1 MSVYLEE
8 VLMTD
13 TKGQLIIDKLIQNVE
28 KVIVGKRDVIEKTL
42 IALLAKGHL
51 LLEDVPGVGKTM
63 MVRALAKSI
72 GGRFKRVQFTPDL
85 LPSDIVG
92 VSIYNQKT
100 MEFEFKPG
108 PLMTN
113 ILLADE
119 INRTSPKS
127 QSALLESMEEGSITV
142 DGTTYHLERPFLVM
156 ATQNPIEYEGTFPLP
171 EAQMDRFMLKINL
184 GYPEKQHEVEILSR
198 LTKTLTINSLE
209 PVCTME
215 DIISIQDEV
224 AQVYVDGTVKEY
236 IVDLCRC
243 TREHPDI
250 MLGVSPRAAIS
261 LYRAGQAKAY
271 LMHRDFVKPDD
282 VKELAVNVL
291 AHRIILH
298 PEARMDDKLAEDIIR
313 AMIAEVAVPVSKGK
327 DLA

>member
-119 INRTSPKS
+119 INRTSPKT

-142 DGTTYHLERPFLVM
+142 DGTTYLLERPFLVM

-215 DIISIQDEV
+215 EIISIQDEI

-236 IVDLCRC
+236 IVDLCRF

-291 AHRIILH
+291 AHRLILH

-313 AMIAEVAVPVSKGK
+313 GMIAEVAVPVSKGK